1 MPSETSGEVGQVA
14 SRAYILIETA
24 IGQTRSVADE
34 LRDLAAVESVDTV
47 TGPFDIIAV
56 VAGEDLNAVGN
67 MVTDHIHSIN
77 GISHTVSCLSIGST

>member
-1 MPSETSGEVGQVA
+1 MTSETSGEVGQVA

-24 IGQTRSVADE
+24 VGQTRAVADE
-34 LRDLAAVESVDTV
+34 LRDLPAVESVDNV

-56 VAGEDLNAVGN
+56 VAGDDLNAVGN

-77 GISHTVSCLSIGST
+77 GISHTVTCLSIGSE

>member
-1 MPSETSGEVGQVA
+1 MA

-24 IGQTRSVADE
+24 VGQTRAVADE
-34 LRDLAAVESVDTV
+34 LRNLSAVESVDNV

-77 GISHTVSCLSIGST
+77 GISHTVTCLSIGSV